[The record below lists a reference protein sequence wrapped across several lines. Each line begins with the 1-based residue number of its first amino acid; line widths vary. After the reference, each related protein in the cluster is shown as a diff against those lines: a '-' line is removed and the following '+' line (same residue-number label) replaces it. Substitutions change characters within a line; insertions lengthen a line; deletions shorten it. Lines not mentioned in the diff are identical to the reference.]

1 MYNGHVTITS
11 FPRATRFVWLMVAL
25 LFGFCFVSYMER
37 VNISIAIQLMMPD
50 LALTKG
56 QASFLFNS
64 FLLGYAIF
72 QMPAGWLGDRFGP
85 RIVLA
90 VSALCWGLLTVF
102 TGLLPAAKTHSV
114 TEILLTGCLLRFLLG
129 ATEATTFPVATRAIF
144 QWVSEEKRAFCNS
157 LLFVGTSTAAA
168 FTAPLVSWVMMQ
180 HGWRAAFY
188 VTSLFAFVLVPLW
201 LCVAPSGG
209 VSNRTLADRTPEKS
223 GPLFTRDVVLLSL
236 SYIAEG
242 YLLFTFIS
250 WLYVYLV
257 EYRGFSLLRGG
268 LLTSAPWIAAIIA
281 TPVGGYVSDWLTA
294 RKGRIQSARIIII
307 ASHTLSSALILEGAL
322 TKNRIL
328 AVAALSASLGFLYF
342 AESSFWTSMSILAGK
357 RSGLASGFMNMFGVL
372 GGVVANTSVPLIAER
387 MGWSAAF
394 GSCAVAGFCCAGVL
408 CFMRGDAE
416 ARLS

>member
-1 MYNGHVTITS
+1 
-11 FPRATRFVWLMVAL
+11 MVAL

-168 FTAPLVSWVMMQ
+168 FTAQ
-180 HGWRAAFY
+180 IGRAH
-188 VTSLFAFVLVPLW
+188 V
-201 LCVAPSGG
+201 
-209 VSNRTLADRTPEKS
+209 
-223 GPLFTRDVVLLSL
+223 
-236 SYIAEG
+236 
-242 YLLFTFIS
+242 
-250 WLYVYLV
+250 
-257 EYRGFSLLRGG
+257 
-268 LLTSAPWIAAIIA
+268 
-281 TPVGGYVSDWLTA
+281 
-294 RKGRIQSARIIII
+294 
-307 ASHTLSSALILEGAL
+307 
-322 TKNRIL
+322 
-328 AVAALSASLGFLYF
+328 
-342 AESSFWTSMSILAGK
+342 
-357 RSGLASGFMNMFGVL
+357 
-372 GGVVANTSVPLIAER
+372 
-387 MGWSAAF
+387 
-394 GSCAVAGFCCAGVL
+394 
-408 CFMRGDAE
+408 
-416 ARLS
+416 